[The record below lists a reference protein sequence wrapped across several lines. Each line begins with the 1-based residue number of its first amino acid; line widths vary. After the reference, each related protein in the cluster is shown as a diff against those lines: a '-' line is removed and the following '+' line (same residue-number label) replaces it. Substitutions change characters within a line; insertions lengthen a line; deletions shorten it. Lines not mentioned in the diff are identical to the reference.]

1 MKRTNGKGQHGYLK
15 DGAKPPEYAL
25 WKMWIQRCHNPTS
38 AGYERYGGLGTR
50 VADRWL
56 DKDGF
61 PNFLADVGRQ
71 PFAGAG
77 LRLRDPQGHFEPGNV
92 AWANTRAKHMLTY
105 DGRTQSL
112 AAWAV
117 ERGMNERTLRKRLR
131 QGWFDDAI
139 LTRQLANRDHLASY
153 RSRARKKAENTDG
166 RVAS

>member
-92 AWANTRAKHMLTY
+92 AWANTRAKRMLTY
-105 DGRTQSL
+105 EGQTMPL
-112 AAWAV
+112 ADWAAKT
-117 ERGMNERTLRKRLR
+117 GINERTLRKQLR
-131 QGWFDDAI
+131 RKWTVSAI
-139 LTRQLANRDHLASY
+139 LTCPPANRDHLAPY
-153 RSRARKKAENTDG
+153 RSRSRRKA
-166 RVAS
+166 